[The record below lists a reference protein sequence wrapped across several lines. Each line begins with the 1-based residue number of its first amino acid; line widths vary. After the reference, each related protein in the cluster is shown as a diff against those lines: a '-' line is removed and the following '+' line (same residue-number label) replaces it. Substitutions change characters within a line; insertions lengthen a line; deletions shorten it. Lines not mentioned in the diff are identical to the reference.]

1 MYAVKFEA
9 PIENG
14 IVQIPREYQD
24 IQQTQKAKIIIIYD
38 NMNNKNITNSNL
50 EEFRNLRKKSNNKK
64 QANMNLV
71 NNIDGLIDDGI
82 F

>member
-1 MYAVKFEA
+1 MYAVEFEA

-14 IVQIPREYQD
+14 IVHIPQEYQD
-24 IQQTQKAKIIIIYD
+24 IQQTQKAKVIIMYD
-38 NMNNKNITNSNL
+38 NTHNKNIVNSKL

-64 QANMNLV
+64 QANMSLV

>member
-1 MYAVKFEA
+1 MYAVEFEA

-14 IVQIPREYQD
+14 IVHIPQEYQD

>member
-1 MYAVKFEA
+1 MYAIEFEA